1 MGQSESETQETRRR
15 VWYSLY
21 VLDRLIALQLGRPPA
36 IFDEDCYVSL
46 PSRKDDSM
54 QDGGDASPATV
65 GSTETRSVGEYF
77 VRVIEFSSILGRV
90 LRALCNPHHKIVDKL
105 QATARLD
112 GFILAWKQKLPRYL
126 RFDIGHAFE
135 KSVTFK
141 RQASTY
147 EIPCSEKGCKKLT
160 CSGHQYRETSLPSS
174 STISEPSYTDLF

>member
-1 MGQSESETQETRRR
+1 MGLHVELQIVESNRDAGQSESESQETRRR

-46 PSRKDDSM
+46 PSRKDDLV
-54 QDGGDASPATV
+54 QNGGDATPAPV
-65 GSTETRSVGEYF
+65 GTGETKSVGEYF

-90 LRALCNPHHKIVDKL
+90 LRALCNPHRKIVDKL
-105 QATARLD
+105 EGTAKLD
-112 GFILAWKQKLPRYL
+112 EMILAWKQRLPRYL

-141 RQASTY
+141 RQASLY
-147 EIPCSEKGCKKLT
+147 
-160 CSGHQYRETSLPSS
+160 
-174 STISEPSYTDLF
+174 